1 MLTHCLWCG
10 SAWILLLAPQPVQER
25 TRQAEAGNKTSH
37 HQIGERSLRTVMAV
51 EDYLIPLLE
60 EAEIAHHIPGR
71 IRLRFNHSIVTKLPK
86 LNGIEKEI
94 QKLANQIEAIKNIRL
109 NLFAGSV
116 VVQYN
121 TEILSPDFWQE
132 VVAEKDIEQ
141 LKEKAMI
148 LFPGLQF

>member
-1 MLTHCLWCG
+1 
-10 SAWILLLAPQPVQER
+10 
-25 TRQAEAGNKTSH
+25 
-37 HQIGERSLRTVMAV
+37 MAV

-71 IRLRFNHSIVTKLPK
+71 IRLKFNHSIVTKLPK

-94 QKLANQIEAIKNIRL
+94 QKIANQIEAIKDIRL

-116 VVQYN
+116 VVQYD
-121 TEILSPDFWQE
+121 TDILSHDFWQE
-132 VVAEKDIEQ
+132 VVAEKDVEQ
-141 LKEKAMI
+141 LKEKSKI

>member
-1 MLTHCLWCG
+1 
-10 SAWILLLAPQPVQER
+10 
-25 TRQAEAGNKTSH
+25 
-37 HQIGERSLRTVMAV
+37 MAV

-71 IRLRFNHSIVTKLPK
+71 IRLRFNHSILTKLPK

-94 QKLANQIEAIKNIRL
+94 QKIVNQIEAIKNIRL

-116 VVQYN
+116 VVQYD
-121 TEILSPDFWQE
+121 TDILPPDFWQE

-141 LKEKAMI
+141 LKKMARR
-148 LFPGLQF
+148 LLPGFQF